1 MPPEDERFKALEEQ
15 MKVTNTALE
24 KINNA
29 LETLVRLEE
38 REKVTN
44 KRLAN
49 IEDFIKEY
57 LKSNIVFQ
65 TKKNTDDIKLCQS
78 RAWKMFM
85 VALTAAVGALFSI
98 FSNGGGS
105 HG

>member
-1 MPPEDERFKALEEQ
+1 MPSEDERFKALEEQ
-15 MKVTNTALE
+15 MKATNTALG
-24 KINNA
+24 KIHNA

-65 TKKNTDDIKLCQS
+65 TKKNADDIKLCQS

-85 VALTAAVGALFSI
+85 VAFAAAIGALFSI
-98 FSNGGGS
+98 FNSGGGS